1 MVLIEVVIM
10 GQKPIINEMKCIG
23 DGICVN
29 VCPAHPTVFE
39 MEYISKV
46 INPNACIEG
55 CTECADNCPTGAIKI
70 IRI

>member
-1 MVLIEVVIM
+1 
-10 GQKPIINEMKCIG
+10 MKCIG